1 MDEGMGRGQVRT
13 IACDDISAVHDWLD
27 RCLETSPESYIL
39 ISRLPPRRLLERLNI
54 SKVET
59 HWLTENQGEGAL
71 YPHLERMDSTI
82 RQRISNGNGIII
94 LEGMELLIGMH
105 GWDSVMTFVRSLV
118 DAIGTSLWSLLLP
131 LDPLTIEPQQMA
143 MLRREAPMFELPEYV
158 VEEDD
163 SPLPEPSETPIVTE
177 LAAGQTL
184 DLTEDGSP
192 RLVHLVRLPQSGFSQ
207 SLLRKRIM
215 SWRRM
220 GLDVSEVEPALS
232 YDDDER
238 AYRLYAVVE
247 EKVRL
252 AVELDRVVDLL
263 ASTGERK
270 NTLKFRFK
278 IRQLTGLEDV
288 MRSLD
293 LLVGE

>member
-1 MDEGMGRGQVRT
+1 MSRGQVRT
-13 IACDDISAVHDWLD
+13 IPCDDITAVHDWLE
-27 RCLETSPESYIL
+27 RCIELSSESYIL
-39 ISRLPPRRLLERLNI
+39 ISRLPPRRLLERLDL

-82 RQRISNGNGIII
+82 RQRIADDNGIII
-94 LEGMELLIGMH
+94 LEGLELLIGMH

-131 LDPLTIEPQQMA
+131 LDPLTLEPQQMA
-143 MLRREAPMFELPEYV
+143 MLTREAPRFELPEHI
-158 VEEDD
+158 EDEDD
-163 SPLPEPSETPIVTE
+163 APLPEPTDTPVVTE
-177 LAAGQTL
+177 LDDSVTL

-207 SLLRKRIM
+207 ALLRKRIM

-232 YDDDER
+232 YDDDQR

-252 AVELDRVVDLL
+252 AVELDRVIDLL

-270 NTLKFRFK
+270 NSLKFRFK
-278 IRQLTGLEDV
+278 IRQLTGLEEV

-293 LLVGE
+293 LLVGD

>member
-1 MDEGMGRGQVRT
+1 MSRGQVRT
-13 IACDDISAVHDWLD
+13 IPCDDITAVHDWLE
-27 RCLETSPESYIL
+27 RCIELSSESYIL
-39 ISRLPPRRLLERLNI
+39 ISRLPPRRLLERLDL
-54 SKVET
+54 SKIET

-82 RQRISNGNGIII
+82 RQRISDGNGIII
-94 LEGMELLIGMH
+94 LEGLELLIGMH

-131 LDPLTIEPQQMA
+131 LDPLTLEPQQMA
-143 MLRREAPMFELPEYV
+143 MLTREAPRFELPEHI
-158 VEEDD
+158 EDED
-163 SPLPEPSETPIVTE
+163 GDDAPLPEPTDTPVVTE
-177 LAAGQTL
+177 LSDGVTL

-207 SLLRKRIM
+207 ALLRKRIM

-252 AVELDRVVDLL
+252 AVELDRVIDLL

-270 NTLKFRFK
+270 NSLKFRFK
-278 IRQLTGLEDV
+278 IRQLTGLEEV